1 MKSTF
6 EADDFQIVAFTTNEA
21 SPSPNEIIKI
31 FLDQRAHIIKTQSL
45 HAISCEFSF
54 DSNQKKIMMITLPE
68 INRTYQG
75 ISDVSFYFFFVHL
88 ESLNVQKKFE
98 SICSYIKKYCDLS
111 KKIFIFGI
119 VKDSNEL
126 NKKNIGYENFKKILD
141 EMKFNYIY
149 NELSMTNKEKIG
161 EILLDIF
168 LSFSPKGEKMTNVDS
183 NKNEVGQQAHSCVF
197 Y

>member
-1 MKSTF
+1 MKSTI

-21 SPSPNEIIKI
+21 SPSPNEIIKL
-31 FLDQRAHIIKTQSL
+31 FLDRHAHIIKAQSL
-45 HAISCEFSF
+45 HVISCEFSF

-126 NKKNIGYENFKKILD
+126 NEKNIAYENFKKILD

>member
-1 MKSTF
+1 MKSTI
-6 EADDFQIVAFTTNEA
+6 EADDFQIVAFTTNET

-31 FLDQRAHIIKTQSL
+31 FLDQSAHIITTQSL

-126 NKKNIGYENFKKILD
+126 NKKNIGYEKFKKILD

-168 LSFSPKGEKMTNVDS
+168 LSFSPKGENMTNVDS

>member
-1 MKSTF
+1 MKTI
-6 EADDFQIVAFTTNEA
+6 EVDDFQIVAFTTNET
-21 SPSPNEIIKI
+21 SPSPNDIIKL
-31 FLDQRAHIIKTQSL
+31 FLVQHTHIIKTQSQ

-54 DSNQKKIMMITLPE
+54 DSNQKKIMMITIPD

-88 ESLNVQKKFE
+88 ESLNVQNKFQ

-119 VKDSNEL
+119 IKDDSEL
-126 NKKNIGYENFKKILD
+126 IKKNISYENFKKILD

-149 NELSMTNKEKIG
+149 NELSMVNKEKIG
-161 EILLDIF
+161 KIFLDIF
-168 LSFSPKGEKMTNVDS
+168 LSNNLFG
-183 NKNEVGQQAHSCVF
+183 NKNEVGRQAHSCVF

>member
-1 MKSTF
+1 MKSTI

-31 FLDQRAHIIKTQSL
+31 FLDQRAHIIKTQSR

-126 NKKNIGYENFKKILD
+126 NKKNIDYENFKKILD

-168 LSFSPKGEKMTNVDS
+168 LSFSPKGEKMTNVNS
-183 NKNEVGQQAHSCVF
+183 NKKEVGQQAHSCVF

>member
-1 MKSTF
+1 MKTI
-6 EADDFQIVAFTTNEA
+6 EVDNFQIVAFTTNET
-21 SPSPNEIIKI
+21 SPSPNDIIKI
-31 FLDQRAHIIKTQSL
+31 FLDQHTHIIKTQSQ

-54 DSNQKKIMMITLPE
+54 DSNQKKIMMITIPD

-119 VKDSNEL
+119 VQDSNEL
-126 NKKNIGYENFKKILD
+126 NMKNIGYENFKKILD

>member
-1 MKSTF
+1 MKTI
-6 EADDFQIVAFTTNEA
+6 EVDNFQIVAFTTNET
-21 SPSPNEIIKI
+21 SPSPNDIIKI
-31 FLDQRAHIIKTQSL
+31 FLDQHTHIIKTQSQ

-54 DSNQKKIMMITLPE
+54 DSNQKKIMMITIPD

-88 ESLNVQKKFE
+88 ESLNVQNKFQ

-119 VKDSNEL
+119 IKDDSEL
-126 NKKNIGYENFKKILD
+126 IKNNISYENFKKILD

-149 NELSMTNKEKIG
+149 NEVSMVNKEKIG
-161 EILLDIF
+161 KIFLDIF
-168 LSFSPKGEKMTNVDS
+168 LSFSQKRENMTNINSS
-183 NKNEVGQQAHSCVF
+183 NKNEVGRQAHSCVF

>member
-1 MKSTF
+1 MKTI
-6 EADDFQIVAFTTNEA
+6 EVDDFQIVAFTTNET
-21 SPSPNEIIKI
+21 SPSPNDIIKI
-31 FLDQRAHIIKTQSL
+31 FLDQHTHIIKTQSQ

-54 DSNQKKIMMITLPE
+54 DSNQKKIMMITIPD

-126 NKKNIGYENFKKILD
+126 NEKNIAYENFKKILD

>member
-1 MKSTF
+1 MKSTI

-31 FLDQRAHIIKTQSL
+31 FLDQRVHIIKTQSR

-54 DSNQKKIMMITLPE
+54 DSSQKKVMMITLPE

-111 KKIFIFGI
+111 KIIFIFGI

-126 NKKNIGYENFKKILD
+126 NEKNIAYENFKKILD

>member
-1 MKSTF
+1 MKTI
-6 EADDFQIVAFTTNEA
+6 EVDDFQIVAFTTNET
-21 SPSPNEIIKI
+21 SPSPNDIIKI
-31 FLDQRAHIIKTQSL
+31 FLDQHTHIIKTQSQ

-54 DSNQKKIMMITLPE
+54 NNNQKKIMMITIPD

-88 ESLNVQKKFE
+88 ESLNVLNKFN

-119 VKDSNEL
+119 IKDDSEL
-126 NKKNIGYENFKKILD
+126 SKKNISYENFKKILD

-149 NELSMTNKEKIG
+149 NELSMVNKEKIG
-161 EILLDIF
+161 KIFLDIF
-168 LSFSPKGEKMTNVDS
+168 LSNNLFGK
-183 NKNEVGQQAHSCVF
+183 KNEVDRQAHSCVF

>member
-1 MKSTF
+1 MKSTI

-31 FLDQRAHIIKTQSL
+31 FLDRHAHIIKTQSR

-126 NKKNIGYENFKKILD
+126 NVKNIAYENFKKILD